1 MRRISVS
8 LGILVMLGLLG
19 AGAIGRPAAPGQ
31 ITSVRIRDMQ
41 FQPSSV
47 RLKVGDSITWTN
59 GDDRDH
65 NVSAADRSFDS
76 GNLKQGASYTFR
88 FTKAGSF
95 DYSCSYHPRMRGSV
109 QVDN

>member
-1 MRRISVS
+1 MRRIAYTIAVLVS
-8 LGILVMLGLLG
+8 IGLLG
-19 AGAIGRPAAPGQ
+19 GSEIARPLAGAPA
-31 ITSVRIRDMQ
+31 TTVRIRDMQ

-47 RLKVGDSITWTN
+47 RIKVGESVTWTN

-65 NVSAADRSFDS
+65 HVSATDRSFDS
-76 GNLKQGASYTFR
+76 GNLKQGSSFTHR

-95 DYSCSYHPRMRGSV
+95 DYTCTYHPRMRGTV

>member
-1 MRRISVS
+1 MRRTASSIA
-8 LGILVMLGLLG
+8 ILS
-19 AGAIGRPAAPGQ
+19 AILAMGVAPADRATAPGQ
-31 ITSVRIRDMQ
+31 TTSVRIRDMQ

-47 RLKVGDSITWTN
+47 RVKVGDSVTWTN

-65 NVSAADRSFDS
+65 NISAADKTFDS
-76 GNLKQGASYTFR
+76 GNLKQSASYTYR

-95 DYSCSYHPRMRGSV
+95 DYTCSYHPRMRGSV